1 MPEYKVTLPDGRS
14 FKVTAPEGTSMDQI
28 RAKIKAQFGGT
39 GATPEASVEDESE
52 GTLQEIGE
60 GIVGGVIEAGSGLLE
75 TAALVPDLATGSDY
89 AVRVSEAKNKLK
101 DDLGIDP
108 TGAAGEITEAL
119 VQFVVPGLGAAGL
132 IGKAAKLRNF
142 SKASKTASQVVGAG
156 VTDAIVASD
165 GTTTIGD
172 FFEGGPTMSSENV
185 GETGREEAARR
196 IGNKFKIGL
205 EAAGATAAAGPVFK
219 ALGIAGQGAVK
230 GTRAVSDV
238 TGFSTL
244 AGRTGETISAST
256 QKIIDKYPVADQ
268 LLGLFR
274 SRGMLPQQ
282 AFEEKAG
289 LVGKVESQ
297 LNKTGI
303 IVANLQSKLDKIFG
317 TNNTSFRNI
326 MIDGDS
332 NTQVE
337 AMNLLYGFLTK
348 DKGFVEAAAAEARRL
363 GQNFDANSAT
373 DLAKFLPDFM
383 KSDAIKM
390 RSQIDLLSRS
400 ISRSDFVQGGMIPDV
415 ENIITNNLQNYMRR
429 KFAAFEDP
437 NWFRSDNEAFTTAY
451 ENAVKFY
458 RESPEIAEDL
468 YTKLVGPIPENFT
481 VGVGVNRRMTDASA
495 REMMDAFVK
504 RYEKP
509 SKPVAQDGTVT
520 RSVKDRLRTS
530 LLTKEKLN
538 EPALRAVLGEVKD
551 PMEAFVSTVND
562 LAEFR
567 AVDSYYQYLAKNFL
581 DQGDEF
587 ISEGA
592 HGRLSITKQN
602 EYRKLDSGGGDQD
615 LAFGALQGSYV
626 KKPIYNNLTNLT
638 RPQGTARDTAVR
650 LTYGNL
656 LRGKGLVQFAKTV
669 LSPITQVRNVTT
681 ASLFAAAQG
690 NIGRGANLGESIALV
705 VDNIYK
711 GEIPRLAKAMGISND
726 QARGV
731 YFRKLQEL
739 GVVGTQAQVREID
752 RLLEEGF
759 GGSLKAELDELG
771 VSVGRDKGYI
781 RRTLGRSKLGQFF
794 DSAVIKPGQR
804 ITKGAR
810 DAYQGG
816 DDIWKIYNFEFERN
830 KLISALG
837 SETDALKY
845 ATEMGFRSVDE
856 YAADIV
862 KNVVPNYERVPE
874 AIKLLRRAPFGNF
887 IAFPAEIMRT
897 SANTLSY
904 AIKELQSANPKV
916 RDIGMRR
923 LMGFVTTTAV
933 AAPAAQS
940 LGMYLGGVAQEQMDA
955 LQRRVAPW
963 SRNSTLIPTSVKKGK
978 DGKNYV
984 TGYVD
989 YSYLNP
995 YDYWQRPARA
1005 ILNAVNRGEIDKLDA
1020 DKVILEAGYGI
1031 LKELTKPFGIPLPGA
1046 YPEESIFAERLI
1058 DVTIRGGETRTGA
1071 KVYNDGSGE
1080 FGVDTKGDILLKSF
1094 AHIFDAFNP
1103 GAVEQVVGGIGPK
1116 PELGG
1121 KIGYNPSRLMTALT
1135 APDGRDARGNVR
1147 QFEEEIAAFITG
1159 IREQK
1164 IDAGKVVKY
1173 GAAQYGTA
1181 TRGASQIFNRA
1192 AKIESRMNPNN
1203 VIDAYAKANEVLYT
1217 LQNDMFRLVRDMRQL
1232 GMEDRE
1238 IRKALNRYKVG
1249 NANRIMK
1256 GEFSPQNISD
1266 QIKTKA
1272 IKTQRELGG
1281 EFPIRAINAIRR
1293 SLLRRKLTG
1302 EPIEVERPEI
1312 VDELS
1317 SATVPEP
1324 RTLETAQAP
1333 TQPVAAAT
1341 APPVAAQA
1349 GAASAP
1355 LAVPATNPLANANPI
1370 TLPDPRDQMLAQRL
1384 RGVG

>member
-1 MPEYKVTLPDGRS
+1 MPEYTVTLPDGRE
-14 FKVTAPEGTSMDQI
+14 FDVTAPDGTSMDQI
-28 RAKIKAQFGGT
+28 RAKIKAQFGST
-39 GATPEASVEDESE
+39 KATPEANVEDESE

-75 TAALVPDLATGSDY
+75 TAALIPDLVTGSDY
-89 AVRVSEAKNKLK
+89 AVRISEAKNKLK

-119 VQFVVPGLGAAGL
+119 VQFVIPGLGAAGL

-156 VTDAIVASD
+156 VTDALVASD

-172 FFEGGPTMSSENV
+172 FFEGGPTMSSENI

-244 AGRTGETISAST
+244 AGRTGETIAAST
-256 QKIIDKYPVADQ
+256 QKVIDKYPVADQ

-282 AFEEKAG
+282 AFEQKAG

-303 IVANLQSKLDKIFG
+303 IVANLQKNLDNMFDSK
-317 TNNTSFRNI
+317 NTSFRNI

-337 AMNLLYGFLTK
+337 AMNLLYGFITK
-348 DKGFVEAAAAEARRL
+348 DKGFVDAAAAEARRL

-383 KSDAIKM
+383 KTDAIKM

-400 ISRSDFVQGGMIPDV
+400 ISRSDFVQGGIIPDV

-481 VGVGVNRRMTDASA
+481 VGVGVNRRMTETSA

-509 SKPVAQDGTVT
+509 SKPIAQDGTVT

-587 ISEGA
+587 ISQGA
-592 HGRLSITKQN
+592 FDNLSLAKKN

-626 KKPIYNNLTNLT
+626 KKPVYNNLTNLT
-638 RPQGTARDTAVR
+638 LAQGTALTNATR
-650 LTYGNL
+650 LTYGNF

-690 NIGRGANLGESIALV
+690 NIGRGANLGESIGLV

-711 GEIPRLAKAMGISND
+711 GEIPRLAKAMGISKD
-726 QARGV
+726 AARGV

-771 VSVGRDKGYI
+771 VSVGTDKGVI
-781 RRTLGRSKLGQFF
+781 RKTLGRSKLGQFL
-794 DSAVIKPGQR
+794 DSAVIKPGQK
-804 ITKGAR
+804 IAKGSR

-845 ATEMGFRSVDE
+845 STEMGFRSVDE

-862 KNVVPNYERVPE
+862 KNVIPNYERVPE
-874 AIKLLRRAPFGNF
+874 AIKLLRKAPFGNF

-897 SANTLSY
+897 SANTLGY
-904 AIKELQSANPKV
+904 AIKELQSSNPKV

-923 LMGFVTTTAV
+923 LMGFTATTAV
-933 AAPAAQS
+933 AAPAAAS

-1005 ILNAVNRGEIDKLDA
+1005 ILNAVNKGEIDNLDA
-1020 DKVILEAGYGI
+1020 DQVILDAGFEI
-1031 LKELTKPFGIPLPGA
+1031 IKELTKPFGIPLPGM

-1058 DVTIRGGETRTGA
+1058 DVTVRKGKARSGVRI
-1071 KVYNDGSGE
+1071 YNDGSGE
-1080 FGVDTKGDILLKSF
+1080 FGVDSRGEILAKSF

-1103 GAVEQVVGGIGPK
+1103 GAVEQIVGGIGPK

-1121 KIGYNPSRLMTALT
+1121 QIGYKPSRLMTALT
-1135 APDGRDARGNVR
+1135 APDGRDARGNIR
-1147 QFEEEIAAFITG
+1147 EFEEEIATFLTG
-1159 IREQK
+1159 IREQRV
-1164 IDAGKVVKY
+1164 DAQKVVKY

-1181 TRGASQIFNRA
+1181 TRSASQIFNRA
-1192 AKIESRMNPNN
+1192 AQVENKMNPDN
-1203 VIDAYAKANEVLYT
+1203 VLNAYAKSNEVQYG
-1217 LQNDMFRLVRDMRQL
+1217 LQNDMFRMVKDMKKM
-1232 GMEDRE
+1232 GMDEFE
-1238 IRKALNRYKVG
+1238 IRKALKRYKVG
-1249 NANRIMK
+1249 NVPNIMNGK
-1256 GEFSPQNISD
+1256 FTPQKVSN
-1266 QIKTKA
+1266 QIRKKA
-1272 IKTQRELGG
+1272 FKNQREFGG
-1281 EFPIRAINAIRR
+1281 KFPLQDINRLRMELMRR
-1293 SLLRRKLTG
+1293 PLTG
-1302 EPIEVERPEI
+1302 KTIDIEPSTATSTGIPSGF
-1312 VDELS
+1312 LPKKPKT
-1317 SATVPEP
+1317 TVPCHNYLHHRNQLPQLRLLPWQRKREP
-1324 RTLETAQAP
+1324 L
-1333 TQPVAAAT
+1333 
-1341 APPVAAQA
+1341 
-1349 GAASAP
+1349 
-1355 LAVPATNPLANANPI
+1355 
-1370 TLPDPRDQMLAQRL
+1370 
-1384 RGVG
+1384 

>member
-1 MPEYKVTLPDGRS
+1 MPDYKVTLPDGRS

-303 IVANLQSKLDKIFG
+303 IVANLQNKLDKIFG

-567 AVDSYYQYLAKNFL
+567 AVDSYYQYLANNFL

-587 ISEGA
+587 ISQGA
-592 HGRLSITKQN
+592 FDNLSLAKKN

-638 RPQGTARDTAVR
+638 MAQGTALTNATR
-650 LTYGNL
+650 LTYGNF

-690 NIGRGANLGESIALV
+690 NIGRGANLGESIGLV

-771 VSVGRDKGYI
+771 VSVGRDKGVI
-781 RRTLGRSKLGQFF
+781 RRTLGRSKLGQFL

-874 AIKLLRRAPFGNF
+874 AIKLLRKAPLGNF
-887 IAFPAEIMRT
+887 IAFPAEIIRT
-897 SANTLSY
+897 SANTLRY
-904 AIKELQSANPKV
+904 AVKELQSSNSKV

-923 LMGFVTTTAV
+923 LMGFTATTAV
-933 AAPAAQS
+933 AAPAAQG

-1005 ILNAVNRGEIDKLDA
+1005 ILNAVNKGEIDKLDA
-1020 DKVILEAGYGI
+1020 DKVVLDAGFGI
-1031 LKELTKPFGIPLPGA
+1031 IDEMTKPFLT
-1046 YPEESIFAERLI
+1046 EESILAERILDI
-1058 DVTIRGGETRTGA
+1058 VVRGGVTRTGA

-1080 FGVDTKGDILLKSF
+1080 FGVDPAGDILAKSF
-1094 AHIFDAFNP
+1094 SHIFDAFNP
-1103 GAVEQVVGGIGPK
+1103 GVVEQVVGGIGPK

-1121 KIGYNPSRLMTALT
+1121 QVGYNPSRLMTALT

-1164 IDAGKVVKY
+1164 IDAEKVVKY

-1192 AKIESRMNPNN
+1192 VKVESRMDPNN

-1217 LQNDMFRLVRDMRQL
+1217 LQNDMFRLVKDMRQL
-1232 GMEDRE
+1232 GMEDRD
-1238 IRKALNRYKVG
+1238 IRRALNRYKVG
-1249 NANRIMK
+1249 NASKIMR

-1293 SLLRRKLTG
+1293 SLLRRELTG

>member
-14 FKVTAPEGTSMDQI
+14 FRVTAPDGTSMDQI
-28 RAKIKAQFGGT
+28 RAKIRAQFDDT
-39 GATPEASVEDESE
+39 RPTPEAGVEDESE

-75 TAALVPDLATGSDY
+75 SAALVSDLAAGTDY
-89 AVRVSEAKNKLK
+89 AVRISKAKNELK

-119 VQFVVPGLGAAGL
+119 VQFVIPGLGAAGL

-156 VTDAIVASD
+156 VTDALVASD

-172 FFEGGPTMSSENV
+172 FFEGGPTMSSENI

-196 IGNKFKIGL
+196 IGNKLKLGL

-219 ALGIAGQGAVK
+219 ALGIAGQAGIK

-244 AGRTGETISAST
+244 AARTGETIAGST

-289 LVGKVESQ
+289 LIGKVESQ

-303 IVANLQSKLDKIFG
+303 IVANLQKKLDKIFG
-317 TNNTSFRNI
+317 TNNASFRNI

-348 DKGFVEAAAAEARRL
+348 DKSFVEAAAAEARRL
-363 GQNFDANSAT
+363 GQNFDPNSAT

-383 KSDAIKM
+383 RPDAMKM

-415 ENIITNNLQNYMRR
+415 ENIVTNNLQNYMRR

-451 ENAVKFY
+451 ENAVQFY
-458 RESPEIAEDL
+458 KESPDIAEDL
-468 YTKLVGPIPENFT
+468 YTKLVGPVPENFT
-481 VGVGVNRRMTDASA
+481 VGVGVNRRMTDTAA

-509 SKPVAQDGTVT
+509 SKPIAQDGTVT
-520 RSVKDRLRTS
+520 RAVKDRLRTS

-538 EPALRAVLGEVKD
+538 EPALRAVLGEIKD

-567 AVDSYYQYLAKNFL
+567 AVDSYYQYLANNFL

-587 ISEGA
+587 ISQGTFDN
-592 HGRLSITKQN
+592 LSLAKKN

-615 LAFGALQGSYV
+615 VAFGALQGTYV
-626 KKPIYNNLTNLT
+626 KKPVYNNLTNLT
-638 RPQGTARDTAVR
+638 MAQGTALTNATR
-650 LTYGNL
+650 LTYGNF

-690 NIGRGANLGESIALV
+690 NIGRGANLGESIGLV

-771 VSVGRDKGYI
+771 VSVGREKGYI

-804 ITKGAR
+804 IAKGAR

-830 KLISALG
+830 KLIAALG

-845 ATEMGFRSVDE
+845 ATDMGFRSVDE

-874 AIKLLRRAPFGNF
+874 AIKLLRKAPLGNF
-887 IAFPAEIMRT
+887 IAFPAEIIRT
-897 SANTLSY
+897 SANTLRY
-904 AIKELQSANPKV
+904 AIKELQSPNSKV

-923 LMGFVTTTAV
+923 LMGFTATTAV
-933 AAPAAQS
+933 AAPAAQG
-940 LGMYLGGVAQEQMDA
+940 LGMYLAGVTQEQMDA

-978 DGKNYV
+978 NGKNYV

-1005 ILNAVNRGEIDKLDA
+1005 VLNAVNKGEIDKLDA
-1020 DKVILEAGYGI
+1020 DKVVLDAGLGI
-1031 LKELTKPFGIPLPGA
+1031 IDEMTKPFLT
-1046 YPEESIFAERLI
+1046 EESILAERI
-1058 DVTIRGGETRTGA
+1058 ADIAIRGGVTRTGA
-1071 KVYNDGSGE
+1071 RVYNDGSGE
-1080 FGVDTKGDILLKSF
+1080 FGVDDRGTILAKSF

-1121 KIGYNPSRLMTALT
+1121 QVGYNPSRLMTALT
-1135 APDGRDARGNVR
+1135 APDGKDPRGNVR

-1164 IDAGKVVKY
+1164 IDAEKVVKY

-1181 TRGASQIFNRA
+1181 VRGASQIFNRA
-1192 AKIESRMNPNN
+1192 AKIESRMDPNN
-1203 VIDAYAKANEVLYT
+1203 IIEAYAKANEVLYT
-1217 LQNDMFRLVRDMRQL
+1217 LQNDMFRLVKDMRRL
-1232 GMEDRE
+1232 GMEDRD
-1238 IRKALNRYKVG
+1238 IRRALNRYKVG
-1249 NANRIMK
+1249 NANKIMR

-1266 QIKTKA
+1266 QVKSTA
-1272 IKTQRELGG
+1272 RKTQRELGG
-1281 EFPIRAINAIRR
+1281 EFPIREINAIRR

-1302 EPIEVERPEI
+1302 EPIEIERPEI

-1324 RTLETAQAP
+1324 LTLNTAQAP
-1333 TQPVAAAT
+1333 EQPVAAAT

-1349 GAASAP
+1349 GIASAP
-1355 LAVPATNPLANANPI
+1355 LAIPATNQLANVNPI

>member
-14 FKVTAPEGTSMDQI
+14 FKVTAPDGTSMDQI
-28 RAKIKAQFGGT
+28 RAKIRAQFGGT
-39 GATPEASVEDESE
+39 GATPEASVEGESE

-75 TAALVPDLATGSDY
+75 SAALIPDLAAGTDY
-89 AVRVSEAKNKLK
+89 AVRISKAKNELK
-101 DDLGIDP
+101 NDLGIDP

-156 VTDAIVASD
+156 VTDALVASD

-172 FFEGGPTMSSENV
+172 FFEGGPTMSSENI

-196 IGNKFKIGL
+196 IGNKLKLGL

-219 ALGIAGQGAVK
+219 ALGIAGQAGIK

-244 AGRTGETISAST
+244 AARTGETIAGST

-289 LVGKVESQ
+289 LIGKVESQ

-303 IVANLQSKLDKIFG
+303 IVANLQKKLDKIFG
-317 TNNTSFRNI
+317 TNNASFRNI

-348 DKGFVEAAAAEARRL
+348 DKSFVEAAAAEARRL
-363 GQNFDANSAT
+363 GQNFDPNSAT

-383 KSDAIKM
+383 RPDAMKM

-415 ENIITNNLQNYMRR
+415 ENIVTNNLQNYMRR

-451 ENAVKFY
+451 ENAVQFY
-458 RESPEIAEDL
+458 KESPDIAEDL
-468 YTKLVGPIPENFT
+468 YTKLVGPVPENFT
-481 VGVGVNRRMTDASA
+481 VGVGVNRRMTDTAA

-509 SKPVAQDGTVT
+509 SKPIAQDGTVT
-520 RSVKDRLRTS
+520 RAVKDRLRTS

-538 EPALRAVLGEVKD
+538 EPALRAVLGEIKD

-567 AVDSYYQYLAKNFL
+567 AVDSYYQYLANNFL

-587 ISEGA
+587 ISQETFDN
-592 HGRLSITKQN
+592 LSLAKKN

-615 LAFGALQGSYV
+615 VAFGALQGTYV
-626 KKPIYNNLTNLT
+626 KKPVYNNLTNLT
-638 RPQGTARDTAVR
+638 MAQGTALTNATR
-650 LTYGNL
+650 LTYGNF

-690 NIGRGANLGESIALV
+690 NIGRGANLGESIGLV

-771 VSVGRDKGYI
+771 VSVGREKGYI

-804 ITKGAR
+804 IAKGAR

-830 KLISALG
+830 KLIAALG

-845 ATEMGFRSVDE
+845 ATDMGFRSVDE

-874 AIKLLRRAPFGNF
+874 AIKLLRKAPLGNF
-887 IAFPAEIMRT
+887 IAFPAEIIRT
-897 SANTLSY
+897 SANTLRY
-904 AIKELQSANPKV
+904 AIKELQSPNSKV

-923 LMGFVTTTAV
+923 LMGFTATTAV
-933 AAPAAQS
+933 AAPAAQG
-940 LGMYLGGVAQEQMDA
+940 LGMYLAGVTQEQMDA

-1005 ILNAVNRGEIDKLDA
+1005 VLNAVNKGEIDKLDA
-1020 DKVILEAGYGI
+1020 DKVVLDAGLGI
-1031 LKELTKPFGIPLPGA
+1031 IDEMTKPFLT
-1046 YPEESIFAERLI
+1046 EESILAERI
-1058 DVTIRGGETRTGA
+1058 ADIAIRGGVTRTGA
-1071 KVYNDGSGE
+1071 RVYNDGSGE
-1080 FGVDTKGDILLKSF
+1080 FGVDDGGTILAKSF

-1121 KIGYNPSRLMTALT
+1121 QVGYNPSRLMTALT
-1135 APDGRDARGNVR
+1135 APDGKDPRGNVR

-1164 IDAGKVVKY
+1164 IDAEKVVKY

-1181 TRGASQIFNRA
+1181 VRGASQIFNRA
-1192 AKIESRMNPNN
+1192 AKIESRMDPNN
-1203 VIDAYAKANEVLYT
+1203 IIEAYAKANEVLYT
-1217 LQNDMFRLVRDMRQL
+1217 LQNDMFRLVKDMRQL
-1232 GMEDRE
+1232 GMEDRD
-1238 IRKALNRYKVG
+1238 IRRALNRYKVG
-1249 NANRIMK
+1249 NANKIMR
-1256 GEFSPQNISD
+1256 GEFTPQNISD
-1266 QIKTKA
+1266 QVKSTA
-1272 IKTQRELGG
+1272 RKTQRKLGG
-1281 EFPIRAINAIRR
+1281 EFPVREINAIRR

-1302 EPIEVERPEI
+1302 EPIEIERPEI
-1312 VDELS
+1312 VDQLS

-1324 RTLETAQAP
+1324 RTLDTAQAP
-1333 TQPVAAAT
+1333 EQPVAAAT

-1349 GAASAP
+1349 GIASAP
-1355 LAVPATNPLANANPI
+1355 LAIPATNQLANVNPI

>member
-1 MPEYKVTLPDGRS
+1 MSELRGTETPKTKKDRLKEAKEFLKEAGVSDVDDIRTSKDFMLMTLGLNIAAGQSGDFLTNVAGGAKETLGTFGELKAKEKDAERAVNLAAAEMAKADYDAATARGAKLDETELAMLTEQYKASLGSDDMKDARVIQAETGGSLVDALKQVQAMKGSKSASASSLIVQKILGRYPDANPIFVAALRSTNGLKYIGENFDQTAIAQALGLPINHPDVAMIMGIAQNPPEDGLGIQDDPPANSDGQSGDGITIEPITGELGGKMPDYKVTLPDGRS

-303 IVANLQSKLDKIFG
+303 IVANLQNKLDKIFG
-317 TNNTSFRNI
+317 TNNASFRNI

-587 ISEGA
+587 ISQGA
-592 HGRLSITKQN
+592 FDNLSLAKKN

-638 RPQGTARDTAVR
+638 LAQGTALTNATR
-650 LTYGNL
+650 LTYGNF

-690 NIGRGANLGESIALV
+690 NIGRGANLGESIGLV

-771 VSVGRDKGYI
+771 VSVGRDKGVI
-781 RRTLGRSKLGQFF
+781 RRTLGRSKLGQFL

-874 AIKLLRRAPFGNF
+874 AIKLLRRAPLGNF
-887 IAFPAEIMRT
+887 IAFPAEIIRT
-897 SANTLSY
+897 SANTLRY
-904 AIKELQSANPKV
+904 AVKELQSSNSKV

-923 LMGFVTTTAV
+923 LMGFTATTAV
-933 AAPAAQS
+933 AAPAAQG

-1005 ILNAVNRGEIDKLDA
+1005 ILNAVNKGEIDKLDA
-1020 DKVILEAGYGI
+1020 DKVVLDAGLGDHRRDDKTFSYRGI
-1031 LKELTKPFGIPLPGA
+1031 
-1046 YPEESIFAERLI
+1046 
-1058 DVTIRGGETRTGA
+1058 
-1071 KVYNDGSGE
+1071 
-1080 FGVDTKGDILLKSF
+1080 
-1094 AHIFDAFNP
+1094 H
-1103 GAVEQVVGGIGPK
+1103 
-1116 PELGG
+1116 
-1121 KIGYNPSRLMTALT
+1121 PSRTYS
-1135 APDGRDARGNVR
+1135 GHSR
-1147 QFEEEIAAFITG
+1147 
-1159 IREQK
+1159 
-1164 IDAGKVVKY
+1164 Y
-1173 GAAQYGTA
+1173 GAA
-1181 TRGASQIFNRA
+1181 
-1192 AKIESRMNPNN
+1192 
-1203 VIDAYAKANEVLYT
+1203 
-1217 LQNDMFRLVRDMRQL
+1217 
-1232 GMEDRE
+1232 
-1238 IRKALNRYKVG
+1238 
-1249 NANRIMK
+1249 
-1256 GEFSPQNISD
+1256 
-1266 QIKTKA
+1266 
-1272 IKTQRELGG
+1272 
-1281 EFPIRAINAIRR
+1281 
-1293 SLLRRKLTG
+1293 
-1302 EPIEVERPEI
+1302 
-1312 VDELS
+1312 
-1317 SATVPEP
+1317 
-1324 RTLETAQAP
+1324 
-1333 TQPVAAAT
+1333 
-1341 APPVAAQA
+1341 
-1349 GAASAP
+1349 
-1355 LAVPATNPLANANPI
+1355 
-1370 TLPDPRDQMLAQRL
+1370 
-1384 RGVG
+1384 